1 MSKRFKRQE
10 WFRYKRLGTSW
21 RRPKG
26 HHSKMREHKGYR
38 QDVVSIGY
46 RKKRAERGLHPCGL
60 REVLVSN
67 PKELEDIDP
76 RMEVARIKGSVG
88 NRKRVEIVNIAK
100 EKGIKVLNAGGVEPR
115 EKITEPEEKI
125 TEPEEKITEP
135 EEKITEPEE
144 KITEPE
150 EEPQEEEKE
159 DAE

>member
-1 MSKRFKRQE
+1 MSNRFKRQE

-88 NRKRVEIVNIAK
+88 NRKRLEIVNVAK
-100 EKGIKVLNAGGVEPR
+100 EKGIKVLNAGGVKPR
-115 EKITEPEEKI
+115 EKITEPKEEI
-125 TEPEEKITEP
+125 TETEEDITE
-135 EEKITEPEE
+135 T
-144 KITEPE
+144 E
-150 EEPQEEEKE
+150 EEPQEAEKE

>member
-88 NRKRVEIVNIAK
+88 NRKRLEIVNVAK
-100 EKGIKVLNAGGVEPR
+100 EKGIKVLNAGGVKPEPQ
-115 EKITEPEEKI
+115 EEITEPEEKI
-125 TEPEEKITEP
+125 PEPEIIGP
-135 EEKITEPEE
+135 Q
-144 KITEPE
+144 
-150 EEPQEEEKE
+150 EEPQEVEKE